1 MAGDV
6 SEPRTVPQTCDVFIL
21 DGGPAGSTTAALLAE
36 RGRDVVIVEK
46 ERHPRHWRLRS
57 FKVFYYAASLFDLRR
72 SSAAGWRR
80 RRAVRIATAD
90 ASAEARP

>member
-21 DGGPAGSTTAALLAE
+21 GDGPAGSTAAALLAE
-36 RGRDVVIVEK
+36 RGRGVVIVEK
-46 ERHPRHWRLRS
+46 ECHPRHWSLRS

-72 SSAAGWRR
+72 SSAAWWGR

-90 ASAEARP
+90 ASGEARP